1 MVGALR
7 GITRSQP
14 HVMQALQLGIALG
27 LAIEIARK
35 LLQRSRR
42 YVDFSKRTARGRVTS
57 FLLDAVFLPSPYA
70 YAFGG
75 FVELITVVWW
85 AGGGVLASLGE
96 SLQTR
101 LDARAQ
107 AKPAEELPE
116 DMSGRCLIG
125 GGLIAG
131 DAIGALALGLFG
143 LIRTVF

>member
-1 MVGALR
+1 MCYKASHLSDTAPDMKVAAVCVYPSMIGVARRAVGQSGVKVASVAT
-7 GITRSQP
+7 G
-14 HVMQALQLGIALG
+14 
-27 LAIEIARK
+27 
-35 LLQRSRR
+35 
-42 YVDFSKRTARGRVTS
+42 F
-57 FLLDAVFLPSPYA
+57 PSGQY
-70 YAFGG
+70 
-75 FVELITVVWW
+75 
-85 AGGGVLASLGE
+85 